1 MASIWG
7 PLGWMT
13 LHSVSSIYPEHP
25 SVEERA
31 IMRKFLEM
39 FGETIT
45 CHYCRGHF
53 TRMYKYYITVNPNF
67 LNSRKDLFIFA
78 ARAHNTVNK
87 RLDKPTPPN
96 VKMCILTLREN
107 TKLRN
112 AAEFRKAYIDYLIK
126 IWSSEFGGEAAI
138 NKRKAQQMQ
147 KINEDY
153 FNPRDEGFDKLEIEE
168 EDILTPLSEELT
180 RVKNVPWRGN
190 SGQQIKVGFQGGRL
204 KFG

>member
-1 MASIWG
+1 MHG
-7 PLGWMT
+7 N
-13 LHSVSSIYPEHP
+13 
-25 SVEERA
+25 EE
-31 IMRKFLEM
+31 KHL
-39 FGETIT
+39 
-45 CHYCRGHF
+45 
-53 TRMYKYYITVNPNF
+53 
-67 LNSRKDLFIFA
+67 
-78 ARAHNTVNK
+78 
-87 RLDKPTPPN
+87 
-96 VKMCILTLREN
+96 
-107 TKLRN
+107 
-112 AAEFRKAYIDYLIK
+112 EFRKAYIDYLIK

-180 RVKNVPWRGN
+180 RVKNVPWRGH

>member
-1 MASIWG
+1 
-7 PLGWMT
+7 
-13 LHSVSSIYPEHP
+13 
-25 SVEERA
+25 
-31 IMRKFLEM
+31 
-39 FGETIT
+39 
-45 CHYCRGHF
+45 
-53 TRMYKYYITVNPNF
+53 MYKYYITVNPNF

-168 EDILTPLSEELT
+168 EDILTPVSEELT